1 MGGIVPQIP
10 LLMPAGQ
17 VRLELGERS
26 PQTPLLIWRVFLQN
40 KQKHPNSAWKPLGN
54 QWQHLGTPYH
64 LYLFLTI
71 LPAANQGIVVI
82 GSGSDEKYSMKSK
95 KFTFSSVLQNVAYNK
110 KIL

>member
-1 MGGIVPQIP
+1 M
-10 LLMPAGQ
+10 
-17 VRLELGERS
+17 
-26 PQTPLLIWRVFLQN
+26 
-40 KQKHPNSAWKPLGN
+40 
-54 QWQHLGTPYH
+54 
-64 LYLFLTI
+64 